1 MFPSL
6 PLGPITLPTG
16 PIVALI
22 AAYLGLDIAARFGR
36 RFALRVDDV
45 WNAGL
50 IGLAAGLVAAR
61 LWTVA
66 PFWYIYADEPALIVS
81 LRPSGF
87 AFWPGAVAALVAA
100 YAYLLWRALDPVKMA
115 AAFGAGLLVGAAI
128 LAVGDYLTGTV
139 TGVAGDLPWALPYYG
154 EMQHPAGL
162 YRAVGM
168 LLVLAAVIL
177 TDEPARPA
185 KSIFVAGLG
194 WGLVH
199 LVADGFTANADLI
212 GGLRTS
218 QVVGFIV
225 AAVCAALLG
234 IDKKPQS
241 REGAKN
247 HEETEARSPS

>member
-6 PLGPITLPTG
+6 PFGPITLPTG

-61 LWTVA
+61 LWTVVQ
-66 PFWYIYADEPALIVS
+66 FWYIYADEPGLIVS

-115 AAFGAGLLVGAAI
+115 AAFGAGLLMGAAI
-128 LAVGDYLTGTV
+128 LAAGDYLTGMV
-139 TGVAGDLPWALPYYG
+139 TGVASDLPWALPYYG

-168 LLVLAAVIL
+168 LLALAAVIL
-177 TDEPARPA
+177 TAEPARPA

-199 LVADGFTANADLI
+199 LVADGFAANADLI

-225 AAVCAALLG
+225 AAVCAALLA
-234 IDKKPQS
+234 IDKKPQRPEDS
-241 REGAKN
+241 KN
-247 HEETEARSPS
+247 HEENELQVPL